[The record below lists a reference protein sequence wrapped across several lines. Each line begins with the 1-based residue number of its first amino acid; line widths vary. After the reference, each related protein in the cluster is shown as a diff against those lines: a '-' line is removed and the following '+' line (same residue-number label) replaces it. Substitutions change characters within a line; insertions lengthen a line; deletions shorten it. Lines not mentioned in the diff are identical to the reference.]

1 MNAYRR
7 NIAVGLT
14 VLVSLVGLAAM
25 LIKFGGSSV
34 RFFRPGHE
42 LDVHF
47 VSARADGLSEGGQI
61 KYQGVS
67 VGRIVRLRRATDGSG
82 VIIDGTID
90 TTPPLP
96 GNVHGVI
103 RQGLIGG
110 SAEISL
116 ELLAGQAK
124 PSGEITDGASVTTD
138 FVGVDLIP
146 PQFAELATKLAKA
159 TTDLDV
165 YIADPKIKQD
175 IQASLVNFR
184 RISESVDRSADNV
197 EQFSNQ
203 LGAIGSQARDVLDTG
218 RVTIATAR
226 ADVDKI
232 VRQVDD
238 RMLQLSKTLDTV
250 QAVVAKINNGEGT
263 AGMLVNDARLYQNL
277 AEASRQLIG
286 TVADIKRLV
295 EQWEQEG
302 ISFKLK

>member
-14 VLVSLVGLAAM
+14 VLVSLLGLATM

-34 RFFRPGHE
+34 RFFRAGHDLE
-42 LDVHF
+42 IHF
-47 VSARADGLSEGGQI
+47 VCTRADGLSEGGQI

-67 VGRIVRLRRATDGSG
+67 VGRITKLRRAPDGTG

-103 RQGLIGG
+103 RQSLIGG
-110 SAEISL
+110 TAEISV
-116 ELLAGQAK
+116 ELLAGQNDPA
-124 PSGEITDGASVTTD
+124 GEIKDGATVATQ
-138 FVGVDLIP
+138 FLGIDLIP
-146 PQFAELATKLAKA
+146 AQFADLATKLAKA
-159 TTDLDV
+159 TTDLDL
-165 YIADPKIKQD
+165 YIADPKVKEN
-175 IQASLVNFR
+175 IQVSLANFR
-184 RISESVDRSADNV
+184 KISESVDRSADNV

-203 LGAIGSQARDVLDTG
+203 LGAIGSQARDVLDSG
-218 RVTIATAR
+218 RATIATAR

-238 RMLQLSKTLDTV
+238 RMLQISKTLDTV
-250 QAVVAKINNGEGT
+250 QAVIAKVNNGEGT
-263 AGMLVNDARLYQNL
+263 AGMLINDARLYQNL
-277 AEASRQLIG
+277 AEASRELNG
-286 TVADIKRLV
+286 TIAVFKRLV